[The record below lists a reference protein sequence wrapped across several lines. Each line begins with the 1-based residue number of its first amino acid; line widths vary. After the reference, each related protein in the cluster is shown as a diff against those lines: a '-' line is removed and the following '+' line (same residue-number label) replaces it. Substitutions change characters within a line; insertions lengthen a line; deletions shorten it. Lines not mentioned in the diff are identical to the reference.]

1 MRYRLTDAMESRL
14 REHDNVAIVNSDGA
28 ENKNRVRGERDDASI
43 FVCSSRS
50 HHLCAQL
57 STESGKRCTS
67 SHVICAITLPA
78 WVVSSQTVRIP
89 STFQA

>member
-1 MRYRLTDAMESRL
+1 MKSRL
-14 REHDNVAIVNSDGA
+14 REHDNVAIVKSDGA
-28 ENKNRVRGERDDASI
+28 AVLRRTGTGFDVSETMPNI

-57 STESGKRCTS
+57 TTESGKRCTS

-78 WVVSSQTVRIP
+78 WAVSSQTVRIP
-89 STFQA
+89 ASFQA